1 MGNSGSTSVSGSSSA
16 TLPSAPQSS
25 GGGVCPVTRK
35 QSSEGEVSNG
45 GGGCPM
51 KFGSKSASSSSSSTN
66 YKNPVQYNV
75 YSQPIDPT
83 NQMPSTAN
91 QQKSKNQNV
100 NLPTERVTST
110 IPKGGTAD
118 QTWLYPSPQMFW
130 NALVRKNKTDGANEQ
145 DMETVVAIHNNMN
158 ENTWRQVL
166 AWESLHPVQGGPGT
180 EPKLLRFMGRPDE
193 LSPKARLKM
202 LLGGHTAPFD
212 RHDWI
217 VDRGGKEVRYVIDYY
232 HDEASTANDQ
242 APRDLMDVTSMQS
255 TKVDVRPALDS
266 AESLLDRLVYM
277 PIQIFKGDS
286 KYNPPPFFP
295 TPQMIQAEASKDKRI
310 ARNWEDIKQN
320 CKATKDRLATC
331 KSEDECG
338 AAAVA
343 LQLCIAGVVCP
354 SVAKDFDTCVKM
366 KPANDAKTGAAF
378 NKMVKCI
385 ELFEVD
391 TKFIQQQKA
400 NSK

>member
-1 MGNSGSTSVSGSSSA
+1 MGNSGSTPAVSVLPNST
-16 TLPSAPQSS
+16 TLPPPSS

-35 QSSEGEVSNG
+35 QSSEGEASV

-51 KFGSKSASSSSSSTN
+51 KFGSKAASSSSTN

-83 NQMPSTAN
+83 NQMPSTAS
-91 QQKSKNQNV
+91 QQKSTNQNA
-100 NLPTERVTST
+100 NLPTERVIST
-110 IPKGGTAD
+110 IPKGGTVD

-130 NALVRKNKTDGANEQ
+130 NALVRKNKTDGANEH

-166 AWESLHPVQGGPGT
+166 AWEALHSVQGGQPGT

-193 LSPKARLKM
+193 LSPKARLKI

-232 HDEASTANDQ
+232 HDEASSASDQ
-242 APRDLMDVTSMQS
+242 APRDLMDMTSMQS

-266 AESLLDRLVYM
+266 TESLIDRLVYM
-277 PIQIFKGDS
+277 PIQMFKGDS
-286 KYNPPPFFP
+286 NYNPPPFFP
-295 TPQMIQAEASKDKRI
+295 TSQMIQAEALKDKRI
-310 ARNWEDIKQN
+310 ARNWDDIKQN
-320 CKATKDRLATC
+320 CKATKDRLTTC

-400 NSK
+400 NS